1 MRFSGHETFVCKQ
14 TWLKKGYDFLIHG
27 ESFSKETA
35 VIDLGVG
42 KNMVSSI
49 GYWMKAFG
57 LCNERWELT
66 DISNYIFGQNGKD
79 QYLEDYGTLWLL
91 LYNLIKTGYASIY
104 NIFFNQYREYN
115 ALEFS
120 EEQLHSYLKSLME
133 KENIYNQKTLNS
145 DISVFRRMFLAPK
158 DQQEEIED
166 LYTTIFSEL
175 NIIYML
181 PIARKKEKEENN
193 KSEVK
198 KYDISSK
205 AKIGLPYEIILY
217 AILDQ
222 NEAKNSLSL
231 DFNEL
236 WNGNNSPGKTF
247 SLSKE
252 DLYKYLEEIEEN
264 YSGIIFSSTAGI
276 QTLQFNK
283 QFDKWQVL
291 SNYYDK

>member
-14 TWLKKGYDFLIHG
+14 TWLKKGYDFLTQR
-27 ESFSKETA
+27 ESFSKDTA

-57 LCNERWELT
+57 LCDDKWELT
-66 DISNYIFGQNGKD
+66 ELSDFIFGYNGKD
-79 QYLEDYGTLWLL
+79 EYLEDYGTLWLL
-91 LYNLIKTGYASIY
+91 LYSLVKTDYASIY

-115 ALEFS
+115 TLEFS
-120 EEQLHSYLKSLME
+120 EEQLHSYLKDLME
-133 KENIYNQKTLNS
+133 QENIYNQNTLKS
-145 DISVFRRMFLAPK
+145 DISVFRRMFLSPK
-158 DQQEEIED
+158 DQDEEIED

-181 PIARKKEKEENN
+181 PIEQKDVEKD
-193 KSEVK
+193 KSLVK
-198 KYDISSK
+198 KYNISNK
-205 AKIGLPYEIILY
+205 AKVGLSHEIILY

-222 NEAKNSLSL
+222 NEAKKNLSL
-231 DFNEL
+231 DFNML
-236 WNGNNSPGKTF
+236 WNGNNSPGKIF

-252 DLYKYLEEIEEN
+252 ELYKYIEEIEKN
-264 YSGIIFSSTAGI
+264 YTGIVFSSTAGI

-283 QFDKWQVL
+283 HFDKWQVL
-291 SNYYDK
+291 NNYYDK

>member
-14 TWLKKGYDFLIHG
+14 TWLKKGYDFLTHG
-27 ESFSKETA
+27 ESFSKDTA

-57 LCNERWELT
+57 LCDERWELT
-66 DISNYIFGQNGKD
+66 ELSDFIFGHNGKD
-79 QYLEDYGTLWLL
+79 EYLEDYGTLWLL
-91 LYNLIKTGYASIY
+91 LYSLVKTDYASIY

-120 EEQLHSYLKSLME
+120 EEQLHSYFKDLMDQ
-133 KENIYNQKTLNS
+133 ENIYNQNTLKS
-145 DISVFRRMFLAPK
+145 DISVFRRMFLSAK
-158 DQQEEIED
+158 DQDEEIED

-181 PIARKKEKEENN
+181 PIEQKDVEKGKTPVRKYN
-193 KSEVK
+193 
-198 KYDISSK
+198 ISNK
-205 AKIGLPYEIILY
+205 AKVGLSHEIILY

-222 NEAKNSLSL
+222 NEAEKNLSL
-231 DFNEL
+231 DFNML
-236 WNGNNSPGKTF
+236 WNGNNSPGKIF

-252 DLYKYLEEIEEN
+252 ELYKYIEEIEKN
-264 YSGIIFSSTAGI
+264 YHGIVFSSTAGI

-283 QFDKWQVL
+283 HFDKWQVL
-291 SNYYDK
+291 NNYYDK